1 MVNLPELS
9 SESPESSG
17 VHQQEW
23 EESLQEYSLDDFQS
37 LVECGG
43 FVDYDG
49 FGEWVLPDGS
59 LSGVFVNP
67 SQLFNVEAPAG
78 ATRIRW
84 YNR

>member
-9 SESPESSG
+9 SEASECGIPPE
-17 VHQQEW
+17 EMK
-23 EESLQEYSLDDFQS
+23 EEIDEYSLEDFQS

-49 FGEWVLPDGS
+49 FGEWVASKGALT
-59 LSGVFVNP
+59 GVFVNP
-67 SQLFNVEAPAG
+67 SQLFNVEAPVG